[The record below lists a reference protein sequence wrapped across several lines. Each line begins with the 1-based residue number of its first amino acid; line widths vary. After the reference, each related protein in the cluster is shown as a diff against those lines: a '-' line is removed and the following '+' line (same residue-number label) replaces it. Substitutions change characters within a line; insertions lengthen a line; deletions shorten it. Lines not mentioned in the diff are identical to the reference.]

1 MPRSI
6 CRERYSW
13 SSLNTWQGNAFQNA
27 MTAACFLSGTCASC
41 EVLMDQTHWIKSSP
55 WSLIPAPEATFVF
68 FSHSPRVTLKL
79 ARGRG
84 HLALSGSLLP
94 LPPSQPLGSSPASGR
109 VWAWP
114 GFETVWVSSCASWP
128 PPSPPCWGTESIP
141 GACQGCGHL
150 PGLSQSFRE
159 QTEVPCWRLPRRKEQ
174 GLGFPAMLSLSI
186 FSCWPAPSSST
197 DSLEPAGSSHTALPG
212 HSPASALPFAA
223 GGRHRWVRHSRAGL
237 PEAISRY
244 QVYST
249 FSSALQSSFS
259 SPAQI
264 AQMSFV

>member
-41 EVLMDQTHWIKSSP
+41 EVLTDQTHWIKSSP

-109 VWAWP
+109 VWAWARLWDSLGVFLCLLATSFP
-114 GFETVWVSSCASWP
+114 SLLRDREHPWCLSGVWTPPSSVPELQGAGRGALLEAAQEEGAGTGVSSNALTLNIFLLTCSKQQHRF
-128 PPSPPCWGTESIP
+128 P
-141 GACQGCGHL
+141 GACWE
-150 PGLSQSFRE
+150 LSHCTPWTQPSISSAF
-159 QTEVPCWRLPRRKEQ
+159 CCRRK
-174 GLGFPAMLSLSI
+174 
-186 FSCWPAPSSST
+186 
-197 DSLEPAGSSHTALPG
+197 
-212 HSPASALPFAA
+212 
-223 GGRHRWVRHSRAGL
+223 
-237 PEAISRY
+237 
-244 QVYST
+244 
-249 FSSALQSSFS
+249 
-259 SPAQI
+259 
-264 AQMSFV
+264 AQMSEAQQGWAPRGHF